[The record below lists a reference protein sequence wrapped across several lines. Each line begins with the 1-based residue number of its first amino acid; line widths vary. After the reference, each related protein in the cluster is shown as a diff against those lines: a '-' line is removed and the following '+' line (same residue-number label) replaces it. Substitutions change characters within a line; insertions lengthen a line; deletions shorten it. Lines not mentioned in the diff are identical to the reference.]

1 MRVLRGGWVAAPE
14 FFLYEVMPV
23 FPLKHCAFSGCG
35 ALFRGS
41 GSYCEKHKQ
50 IAQDQRADRRR
61 QLDRERGSAASRGY
75 SSAWRKA
82 REGFLARHPFCVQ
95 CEAEGFPRLA
105 AVVDHV
111 IPHKGDKQLFWN
123 RNNWQPLC
131 KRHHDLK
138 TAAEDGGFGNMGRGG
153 EKVK

>member
-1 MRVLRGGWVAAPE
+1 
-14 FFLYEVMPV
+14 MPV
-23 FPLKHCAFSGCG
+23 FPLKHCAFPGCG

-61 QLDRERGSAASRGY
+61 QIDRERGSAASRGY

-105 AVVDHV
+105 AVVDHI
-111 IPHKGDKQLFWN
+111 IPHKGDKELFWDEIIGSLCAKDITTS
-123 RNNWQPLC
+123 RQPQ
-131 KRHHDLK
+131 KMEASE
-138 TAAEDGGFGNMGRGG
+138 T
-153 EKVK
+153 

>member
-1 MRVLRGGWVAAPE
+1 
-14 FFLYEVMPV
+14 MPV
-23 FPLKHCAFSGCG
+23 FPLKHCAFPGCG

-50 IAQDQRADRRR
+50 IAQDQ
-61 QLDRERGSAASRGY
+61 RGY

-111 IPHKGDKQLFWN
+111 IPHKGDKQLFWD

-138 TAAEDGGFGNMGRGG
+138 TAAEDGGFGNIGRGG